1 MKGSVIVEEG
11 YISCPY
17 IPVGIQPMKWQEH
30 LDYYSLR
37 LFDGTTLPQMKLN
50 SKKTI
55 LDIAQETFSLNLLK
69 AWIWK
74 RPNQLR
80 LEPSLVGHKA
90 LHHF

>member
-1 MKGSVIVEEG
+1 M
-11 YISCPY
+11 P
-17 IPVGIQPMKWQEH
+17 PV
-30 LDYYSLR
+30 
-37 LFDGTTLPQMKLN
+37 
-50 SKKTI
+50 